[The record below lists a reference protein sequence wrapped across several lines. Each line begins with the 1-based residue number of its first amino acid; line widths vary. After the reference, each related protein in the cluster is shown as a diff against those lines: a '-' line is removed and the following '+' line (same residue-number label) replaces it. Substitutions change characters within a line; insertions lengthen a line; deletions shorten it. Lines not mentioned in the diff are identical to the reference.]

1 MTARLMTVDTK
12 RILGVDMVVNSQW
25 GGAGAK
31 AHRYAL
37 GRPRDGYTI
46 LSLSQTHLYTI
57 ARGQSPLKIS
67 DVVGIARAI
76 DDPTL
81 IVVHRDSSYASLEGL
96 IGASQRKPLNWGVS
110 NVGGTEHIGLAR
122 FAASADI
129 GFTAVPFGSGARMLQ
144 ALLSKSVDATLPNVS
159 EVAGLIREGS
169 IRALAVMSDKRLR
182 AHASIPTTYELGYPV
197 KTSTTRG
204 FAVLRGTPQARIDL
218 LSEAITKALHEP
230 AFSMYLEN
238 AGLDVE
244 GSLAGQETWNRQIKE
259 EYEQAVTW
267 LGELGLLE

>member
-1 MTARLMTVDTK
+1 
-12 RILGVDMVVNSQW
+12 
-25 GGAGAK
+25 
-31 AHRYAL
+31 
-37 GRPRDGYTI
+37 
-46 LSLSQTHLYTI
+46 
-57 ARGQSPLKIS
+57 
-67 DVVGIARAI
+67 
-76 DDPTL
+76 
-81 IVVHRDSSYASLEGL
+81 
-96 IGASQRKPLNWGVS
+96 
-110 NVGGTEHIGLAR
+110 
-122 FAASADI
+122 
-129 GFTAVPFGSGARMLQ
+129 MLQ

-238 AGLDVE
+238 ARLDVE